1 MEYSIKKIED
11 PDGDLS
17 YLAGILRALS
27 LYSLTSSKSYEEAY
41 KEFLVNLGECT
52 KKEKYEKCVEKLYWE
67 RYAKYDSDGL
77 SNNLDMC
84 KRNIFNLI
92 IFQKF

>member
-1 MEYSIKKIED
+1 MEYSIKKTEELNE
-11 PDGDLS
+11 DLS

-41 KEFLVNLGECT
+41 KEFLEELKECS
-52 KKEKYEKCVEKLYWE
+52 KKEKYEKCIEKLYWE
-67 RYAKYDSDGL
+67 RYAKYDSDDL